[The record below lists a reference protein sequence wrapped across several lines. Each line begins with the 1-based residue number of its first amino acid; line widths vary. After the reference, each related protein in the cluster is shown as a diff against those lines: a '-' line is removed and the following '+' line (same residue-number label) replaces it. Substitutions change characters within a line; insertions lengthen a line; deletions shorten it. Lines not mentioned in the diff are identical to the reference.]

1 MLSQACLQCTNGK
14 FCRAFVF
21 RIRSF
26 CPLEKSLNSPLS
38 QFHSGLIIC
47 IKSLLLQL
55 NYTLGTESQW
65 FLEWE
70 LEGKGTTE
78 MQFCQMSHK
87 ISFLTSWEDLE
98 ILIWR
103 DWSQPQQTGDC
114 LSKETG
120 NKNCHK
126 VASQRRLG
134 WAAAALTSSLSAIS
148 HIIGVSVE
156 QRSDFGSA
164 V

>member
-70 LEGKGTTE
+70 LEGCIYATRVKT
-78 MQFCQMSHK
+78 CQNN
-87 ISFLTSWEDLE
+87 LTKCLDAHFKEELWGLLLEGGNNRNAVLSDVTQNLIPHFMRGSGNPDLAR
-98 ILIWR
+98 LVPADWR
-103 DWSQPQQTGDC
+103 
-114 LSKETG
+114 LFIKR
-120 NKNCHK
+120 NRK
-126 VASQRRLG
+126 
-134 WAAAALTSSLSAIS
+134 
-148 HIIGVSVE
+148 
-156 QRSDFGSA
+156 
-164 V
+164 